1 MAILTLA
8 VRHDHFSYCQMM
20 EETDMCKGE
29 RESREMQERAERW
42 LPGAGGGATGR
53 YRRAQSFGYTS
64 E

>member
-1 MAILTLA
+1 MAVLTLA

-29 RESREMQERAERW
+29 RESGEMASRGWGRGDREVPKSAEFR
-42 LPGAGGGATGR
+42 L
-53 YRRAQSFGYTS
+53 Y